1 MKEFRVSEAPNA
13 VKKTSDKPEQN
24 AWSDTLRLPKTDF
37 PMRAGLAQREPGWV
51 QRWLDKDVYGELC
64 RTRLAEKAPT
74 YIVHLGPPYANG
86 RMHMGHAL
94 TYTLKDF
101 VVRSKFMAGFYSPY
115 APGWDCHG
123 LPIEWKVEQDLRA
136 EGKSKHDI
144 SKTELRARCRA
155 YAQKWVDVQKADWQR
170 FGALGDWDKPYLTM
184 APKNEAGIVR
194 ELGKLVQR
202 GLVEK
207 NLRSTQWS
215 WAEETAMA
223 EAEVEYKDVTST
235 AVYVALPIVGRDNE
249 HLVIWTTTPWT
260 LPANRAVAVK
270 VDEEYSL
277 IELTITEGGWEGV
290 KETPDVFKR
299 KVWVA
304 TALKE
309 SFLEN
314 VNADKDSDVV
324 ATVQGQEMVGWKYKH
339 PLYKHNVVGYSALEV
354 VPGFH
359 VTTDAGTG
367 LVHIAPAHGAE
378 DFQIGKQFYLPLEC
392 PVDGAGKYE
401 EWVENGMD
409 ENSPLVGQLAGKLIW
424 DVQKLILAEL
434 DRLGFLLS
442 SKNFQHSYPV
452 SWRSKEKL
460 IFRTTEQWFV
470 SLDKPIKGLIAEQP
484 ELEISLRDA
493 SLARIYGKDTKG
505 HAARKVNWVPEYGMN
520 RIGSMIENRPD
531 WCISRQRAWGVPIT
545 IMVLNKRKL
554 RLSQFTDTPFDG
566 VDENGL
572 VTDPA
577 VFEHVAKLI
586 EAETIDAWDSRIAG
600 GRVAELFPA
609 GWLESRSLTVADV
622 EPVTDILDV
631 WFDSGTSHAHVLRA
645 ESGEGQRFHRTD
657 GKRPAD
663 LYQEGSDQHRG
674 WFHSA
679 LLTSVA
685 NYGDAPYEN
694 VVTSGFVVD
703 GEGRKFSKS
712 LGNGV
717 EPHQLMDKYGMDIIR
732 LWVASS
738 DYSEDIRYS
747 PQIMD
752 SMADAYRRFRN
763 TFRWLLGNL
772 NGVADVELD
781 VANLPELEAYMLH
794 RLGTVLA
801 EVRGHYDAYQFHKG
815 YRALYEFCGTELSN
829 FYFDVRKDVL
839 YCDADSSATRQAT
852 LAVLVQVFRG
862 LVTHLAP
869 LMPFTTDEAWRER
882 YGDEACVHME
892 RYQTVPEVKVDA
904 ARWESLFATRDAVN
918 SELEKL
924 RAAGGI
930 GANTE
935 AAVTLAEM
943 DAAAELVREVL
954 GVSTVSKGFDLQAT
968 KHDGHK
974 CPRCWRYHDK
984 LEESGL
990 CLRCDEAVA
999 ERKTQQGAA

>member
-1 MKEFRVSEAPNA
+1 LA
-13 VKKTSDKPEQN
+13 
-24 AWSDTLRLPKTDF
+24 LPQTDF

-51 QRWLDKDVYGELC
+51 QRWLEEDVYGKLC
-64 RTRLAEKAPT
+64 AQRQAEGAPV

-101 VVRSKFMAGFYSPY
+101 VVRSKFMGGFYSPY

-136 EGKSKHDI
+136 AGQSKHDI
-144 SKTELRARCRA
+144 SKTELRKRCRE
-155 YAQKWVDVQKADWQR
+155 YAQHWVDVQKADWQR
-170 FGALGDWDKPYLTM
+170 FGAFGDWDHPYLTM
-184 APKNEAGIVR
+184 APQNEAGIVR

-235 AVYVALPIVGRDNE
+235 AVYVACPLTGSFVDSARPYGNGVNYNKPTE
-249 HLVIWTTTPWT
+249 FLVIWTTTPWT
-260 LPANRAVAVK
+260 LPANRAIAVA
-270 VDEEYSL
+270 
-277 IELTITEGGWEGV
+277 EGV
-290 KETPDVFKR
+290 TYGCYEIHDKR
-299 KVWVA
+299 YWIAKDLVA
-304 TALKE
+304 SFAGAVGYTGDLNPLKE
-309 SFLEN
+309 LFG
-314 VNADKDSDVV
+314 SDMKNMTYYQPLYG
-324 ATVQGQEMVGWKYKH
+324 TVQ
-339 PLYKHNVVGYSALEV
+339 PVVE
-354 VPGFH
+354 GFH

-378 DFQIGKQFYLPLEC
+378 DFVIGKQFGLELTC
-392 PVDGAGKYE
+392 PVDGAGKY
-401 EWVENGMD
+401 VAGTPAL
-409 ENSPLVGQLAGKLIW
+409 PLTGESLEGKLIW
-424 DVQKLILAEL
+424 PMQKLILAEL
-434 DRLGFLLS
+434 EKSGRLLS
-442 SKNFQHSYPV
+442 AKEFTHSYPV

-470 SLDKPIKGLIAEQP
+470 ALDKPVKGLIAEEP
-484 ELEISLRDA
+484 ELAVSLRDA
-493 SLARIYGKDTKG
+493 SLARIYGKDAKG

-545 IMVLNKRKL
+545 IFMVKAPGTRNQAPGGAA
-554 RLSQFTDTPFDG
+554 SCDG
-566 VDENGL
+566 VEGGL
-572 VTDPA
+572 VVDPA
-577 VFEHVAKLI
+577 VWEHVAKLI
-586 EAETIDAWDSRIAG
+586 EAETIDAWDRRIAEG
-600 GRVAELFPA
+600 KVAELFPA
-609 GWLESRSLTVADV
+609 GWLDSRGLTVDDV
-622 EPVTDILDV
+622 EPVQDILDV

-645 ESGEGQRFHRTD
+645 ESGPGQRFYRAD

-752 SMADAYRRFRN
+752 TMADAYRRFRN

-772 NGVADVELD
+772 NGVDDVAVD
-781 VANLPELEAYMLH
+781 VANLPELERYMLH

-801 EVRGHYDAYQFHKG
+801 EVRGHYDAYHFHKG

-829 FYFDVRKDVL
+829 FYFDARKDVL
-839 YCDADSSATRQAT
+839 YCDALSSPTRQACVS
-852 LAVLVQVFRG
+852 VLVQIFRG

-869 LMPFTTDEAWRER
+869 LMPFTTDEAWRCR
-882 YGDEACVHME
+882 YGEGACVHLE
-892 RYQTVPEVKVDA
+892 RYQVVPEVEVE
-904 ARWESLFATRDAVN
+904 ESIWKSLLDVRDAVN
-918 SELEKL
+918 GELEKL

-930 GANTE
+930 GANSE
-935 AAVTLAEM
+935 ADVTLVDVGAQAEIIREVCGVSRVRFG
-943 DAAAELVREVL
+943 AAAEV
-954 GVSTVSKGFDLQAT
+954 A

-974 CPRCWRYHDK
+974 CPRCWRYYDA
-984 LEESGL
+984 LEETGL
-990 CLRCDEAVA
+990 CLRCDVAVA
-999 ERKTQQGAA
+999 ETNATQGAA

>member
-1 MKEFRVSEAPNA
+1 MSEA
-13 VKKTSDKPEQN
+13 QN
-24 AWSDTLRLPKTDF
+24 VWGDTLRLPKTDF
-37 PMRAGLAQREPGWV
+37 AMRANLPTREPGWV
-51 QRWLDKDVYGELC
+51 QRWLDNRVYDKLC
-64 RTRLAEKAPT
+64 AKRRAEGAPV

-86 RMHMGHAL
+86 HMHMGHAL
-94 TYTLKDF
+94 TYVLKDF

-144 SKTELRARCRA
+144 SKTELRKRCRA
-155 YAQKWVDVQKADWQR
+155 YAQKWVDVQKGDWQR
-170 FGALGDWDKPYLTM
+170 FGALGDWDHPYLTM

-194 ELGKLVQR
+194 ELGKLVGR
-202 GLVEK
+202 GLVER

-235 AVYVALPIVGRDNE
+235 AVYVALPVVAGSQDHRVAGSQDF
-249 HLVIWTTTPWT
+249 LVVWTTTPWT

-270 VDEEYSL
+270 VDEDYVL
-277 IELTITEGGWEGV
+277 IQAKLVVGGDDSPSGKHFE
-290 KETPDVFKR
+290 KKF
-299 KVWVA
+299 WVA
-304 TALKE
+304 KALQE
-309 SFLEN
+309 SFTDLF
-314 VNADKDSDVV
+314 DSKNHSEHGLDNWEVV
-324 ATVQGQEMVGWKYKH
+324 RTAKGQDLVGLQYEH
-339 PLYKHNVVGYSALEV
+339 PLYGDVQPVVE
-354 VPGFH
+354 GFH

-378 DFQIGKQFYLPLEC
+378 DFIIGKKENLPLVC
-392 PVDGAGKYE
+392 PVDGAGKYVPE
-401 EWVENGMD
+401 TPAL
-409 ENSPLVGQLAGKLIW
+409 PLTGEALAGKLIW
-424 DVQKLILAEL
+424 PMQKLILAEL
-434 DRLGFLLS
+434 DKSKRLLS
-442 SKNFQHSYPV
+442 AKDFQHSYPV

-470 SLDKPIKGLIAEQP
+470 ALDKPIEA
-484 ELEISLRDA
+484 LEGKTLREA
-493 SLARIYGKDTKG
+493 SLDRIYGRNGVKG
-505 HAARKVNWVPEYGMN
+505 VNWVPQYGMN
-520 RIGSMIENRPD
+520 RIGSMIEGRPD

-545 IMVLNKRKL
+545 IFMVKKHC
-554 RLSQFTDTPFDG
+554 TADG
-566 VDENGL
+566 VKDGI

-586 EAETIDAWDSRIAG
+586 EAETIDAWDSRIES

-609 GWLESRSLTVADV
+609 GWLESRGLTVADV

-631 WFDSGTSHAHVLRA
+631 WFDSGTTHAHVLRA
-645 ESGEGQRFHRTD
+645 EGGEGQRFHRTD

-674 WFHSA
+674 WFHSS

-717 EPHQLMDKYGMDIIR
+717 EPSQLLSKFGMDIIR
-732 LWVASS
+732 LWVAST
-738 DYSEDIRYS
+738 DYSEDVRYS

-752 SMADAYRRFRN
+752 AMADAYRRFRN

-772 NGVADVELD
+772 HGVADVD
-781 VANLPELEAYMLH
+781 VDLASLPELERYMLH
-794 RLGTVLA
+794 RLHTVLG

-839 YCDADSSATRQAT
+839 YCDAADSPLRKACVS
-852 LAVLVQVFRG
+852 VLVQVFKG

-882 YGDEACVHME
+882 YGDDACVHTE
-892 RYQTVPEVKVDA
+892 LFLNVPAVAVDNA
-904 ARWESLFATRDAVN
+904 QWESLLALRDRMN
-918 SELEKL
+918 IELEKL
-924 RAAGGI
+924 RSAGGI

-935 AAVTLAEM
+935 ADVVIDQDLPL
-943 DAAAELVREVL
+943 ELVREVC
-954 GVSTVSKGFDLQAT
+954 GVSHVTKGDTLTVA
-968 KHDGHK
+968 KHTGHK
-974 CPRCWRYHDK
+974 CPRCWRYYGK
-984 LEESGL
+984 LEQSGI

-999 ERKTQQGAA
+999 TTKAA